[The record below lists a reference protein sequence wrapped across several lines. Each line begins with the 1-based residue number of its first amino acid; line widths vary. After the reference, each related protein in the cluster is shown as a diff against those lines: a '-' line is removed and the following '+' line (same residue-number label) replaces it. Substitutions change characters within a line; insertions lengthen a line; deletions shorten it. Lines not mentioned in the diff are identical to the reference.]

1 MSESAVIKAIPAT
14 DFEQLHVLVLGR
26 ADRVNE
32 LTRRLDEDARVEQVE
47 AFQQAME
54 ALRSQV
60 FDVMI
65 QQAAGTFPPVQ
76 DSASADEEDS
86 TLQNVG
92 PGICIVSK
100 TGQLEWADS
109 RMLRF
114 AEEVQHRACRC
125 GVDTYQW
132 AQAALER
139 EVESLRGRRF
149 RITVAPQ
156 EQYDI
161 AVIPVID
168 VNQQVTHVAAVV
180 YDVMGDR
187 RVQDR
192 IDVID
197 RAGQEFLSLE
207 ITQFARLDTQQ
218 RLALLEDRIR
228 RCTHDL
234 LHFESFEIFVL
245 DRNRNRLVQVL
256 VSGMPIERA
265 GAELAVSR
273 EGAGIC
279 GYVGAT
285 ARSYICPDTA
295 KEPKYLPGIDNARS
309 SLTVPLL
316 LHEELVGV
324 ANFESA
330 RPAAFSE
337 DDRRFAEVFGR
348 YIALALQILELLVT
362 EGQTVTGRVGS
373 NVMAE
378 ITGPVNDIVTEVEN
392 LIEDYIGHD
401 DLRHRLRL
409 ISENAVRIRETVKEL
424 TARKK
429 GVIGRHSAPRQR
441 TDPVLKGKRVLVVDD
456 EEIILETV
464 CDVLTGC
471 GCKVTSA
478 EDGAEA
484 VALLDR
490 ESFDLVLSD
499 IKLPGKNGYEVFASA
514 KKANASVPVILMTG
528 FGYDPNH
535 AIVRAHR
542 EGLSAVLF
550 KPFKVDQL
558 LGELRTALQSKTKS

>member
-1 MSESAVIKAIPAT
+1 MGESAVIKVIPAT
-14 DFEQLHVLVLGR
+14 DIERLQLLVLGR
-26 ADRVNE
+26 ADQVYE
-32 LTRRLDEDARVEQVE
+32 LTHRLDEEAQLEQVE

-54 ALRSQV
+54 ALRSKP

-65 QQAAGTFPPVQ
+65 LQAADTFPPIQ
-76 DSASADEEDS
+76 DTAPAEENDS
-86 TLQNVG
+86 TLEEVG
-92 PGICIVSK
+92 CGVCIMNS

-109 RMLRF
+109 RMLSF
-114 AEEVQHRACRC
+114 AEEVRHRVCRC
-125 GVDTYQW
+125 GVDTGQW

-139 EVESLRGRRF
+139 EVEPLRGRRF
-149 RITVAPQ
+149 RITVAPH
-156 EQYDI
+156 EQVDI

-168 VNQQVTHVAAVV
+168 VNKQVTHVAAVV
-180 YDVMGDR
+180 CDVIGDR

-207 ITQFARLDTQQ
+207 VTQFARLDTQQ
-218 RLALLEDRIR
+218 RLALLEERIR

-234 LHFESFEIFVL
+234 LHFESYEIFVL
-245 DRNRNRLVQVL
+245 DRSRDRLVQVL
-256 VSGMPIERA
+256 VSGMPMKRA

-273 EGAGIC
+273 DGSGIC

-285 ARSYICPDTA
+285 ARSYICTDTA
-295 KEPKYLPGIDNARS
+295 KEPRYLPGIDNARS

-330 RPAAFSE
+330 RPAAFTE

-378 ITGPVNDIVTEVEN
+378 ITGPVNDILTEVEN

-429 GVIGRHSAPRQR
+429 GVIGRRLASRQHA
-441 TDPVLKGKRVLVVDD
+441 DPVLKGKRVLIVDD
-456 EEIILETV
+456 EEIIRETV
-464 CDVLTGC
+464 CDVLSGC
-471 GCKVTSA
+471 GCKVTSVD
-478 EDGAEA
+478 DGAKA
-484 VALLDR
+484 VALLDH

-514 KKANASVPVILMTG
+514 KRADATVPVILMTG

-535 AIVRAHR
+535 TIVRAHR

-558 LGELRTALQSKTKS
+558 LAEIRKALCVEE